1 MSDNQTENLDQGFN
15 DSELE
20 DIMNEI
26 ESLEKE
32 FAVEGADES
41 ETPMMEASEDLAI
54 EEAGTNGLQDVI
66 DREVES
72 IESELH
78 STMAEESDEVSA
90 AADSFVDS
98 IEDEVE
104 AVAQSDESVMEEV
117 EVVSNVVAFEP
128 KKTTTTHT
136 VTSGSSDMNVQL
148 SGQMNMAMTFPVGDS
163 QAEFTVNGGE
173 LSVQMNGMSI
183 SISENEGCTVTMENG
198 VKFTIPLTTSST
210 HSKKSAA

>member
-41 ETPMMEASEDLAI
+41 DTPMMEASEDLAI

-78 STMAEESDEVSA
+78 STMIDESDEVSA

-104 AVAQSDESVMEEV
+104 AVEQTAQPTMEEA
-117 EVVSNVVAFEP
+117 EEVSNVVAFEP
-128 KKTTTTHT
+128 KKTTTHT

-198 VKFTIPLTTSST
+198 VKFTIPLTTSAT